1 MLLVGLVFGIV
12 WSLKPARSVSEI
24 ALGLL
29 PAAVFF
35 AASRGPA
42 LFFEGWAEVGV
53 TLAGQLFA
61 CFLVFPIGHR
71 VRARRMREVIES
83 T

>member
-12 WSLKPARSVSEI
+12 WSLKPARRLSEI

-29 PAAVFF
+29 PAVVFF
-35 AASRGPA
+35 AASRGSA
-42 LFFEGWAEVGV
+42 LFFEDWAAVGV
-53 TLAGQLFA
+53 SLAGQLLA

-71 VRARRMREVIES
+71 VRARRMREVIEAA
-83 T
+83 